1 MIAMRIL
8 ETFST
13 MMCEVSGLA
22 DLLILDIEQ
31 SAASCE
37 VLLNL
42 LLMRANLALRRM
54 TGPGLRA
61 PSYHWTKSDF
71 KKEKKILFLWTVFLL
86 PGPPCILLS
95 ILKLQNIFIRI
106 ILIRHCLQGICSAEI
121 ILVRFISITA
131 ARNILLWSGCCLVAL
146 KNISIQLTRS

>member
-1 MIAMRIL
+1 
-8 ETFST
+8 
-13 MMCEVSGLA
+13 MCS
-22 DLLILDIEQ
+22 
-31 SAASCE
+31 SPY
-37 VLLNL
+37 NL

-71 KKEKKILFLWTVFLL
+71 KKEENILFLWTVFLL

-95 ILKLQNIFIRI
+95 ILKLQNVFIRI

-121 ILVRFISITA
+121 ILLRFISITA
-131 ARNILLWSGCCLVAL
+131 VRNILLWSGCCSYSSSKKYFNSIDKVVIL
-146 KNISIQLTRS
+146 IQLQLQTD